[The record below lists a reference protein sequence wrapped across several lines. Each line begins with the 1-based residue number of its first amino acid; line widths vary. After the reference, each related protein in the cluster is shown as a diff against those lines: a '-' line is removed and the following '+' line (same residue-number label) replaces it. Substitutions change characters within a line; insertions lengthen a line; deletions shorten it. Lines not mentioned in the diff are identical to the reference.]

1 MHDTHIRF
9 IEENFQEAVN
19 EAEKR
24 RTEALEENKMLEKKC
39 AFYEKE
45 VTEAR
50 KHLQDLVKSME
61 KATGA

>member
-1 MHDTHIRF
+1 
-9 IEENFQEAVN
+9 VN

-61 KATGA
+61 KATVA

>member
-9 IEENFQEAVN
+9 IEANFQNAVS

-24 RTEALEENKMLEKKC
+24 RTEALEENRMLEKKC

-45 VTEAR
+45 GAEAR

-61 KATGA
+61 KASVA

>member
-9 IEENFQEAVN
+9 IEENFQESVN

-39 AFYEKE
+39 ALYEKE
-45 VTEAR
+45 LTEDR

-61 KATGA
+61 KATVA

>member
-1 MHDTHIRF
+1 M
-9 IEENFQEAVN
+9 N

-45 VTEAR
+45 VAEAQ
-50 KHLQDLVKSME
+50 KHLHDLIKSME
-61 KATGA
+61 KATVA